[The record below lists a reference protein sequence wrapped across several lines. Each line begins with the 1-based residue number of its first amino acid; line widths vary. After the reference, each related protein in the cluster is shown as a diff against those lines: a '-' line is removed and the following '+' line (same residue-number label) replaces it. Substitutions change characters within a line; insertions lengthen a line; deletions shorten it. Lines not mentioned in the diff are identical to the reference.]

1 MREIGPL
8 EEALIRKHLARAQA
22 CVDQL
27 QGQEVFIEA
36 MSMIGIKMDPTEVRT
51 AVLNLLQLELDQ
63 LVAHTVDTT
72 IPDDIAGTEW
82 LLRKMRP

>member
-8 EEALIRKHLARAQA
+8 EEALIREYFARAQA

-36 MSMIGIKMDPTEVRT
+36 MSLIGIKMDPAEVRI
-51 AVLNLLQLELDQ
+51 AVLDLLQLELDK
-63 LVAHTVDTT
+63 LVALTVDTT
-72 IPDDIAGTEW
+72 VADDIAGTEW
-82 LLRKMRP
+82 LLRKLRP